1 VKLLELQWGEVD
13 MDELLKESERKMRAS
28 IDHLHLEFGKLRTGR
43 ASVSLVE
50 DIKVDYY
57 GNPTPLAQAAT
68 LGTPDSKT
76 ISITPWD
83 VSLLP
88 VIEKAIQTSDLG
100 LNPSN
105 DGKVIRLTIPLLTTE
120 RRQQLTKVVKKYA
133 EECRV
138 AIRNV
143 RRDFNDKI
151 KAREKEGEISKDEE
165 KKGHDQIQKLT
176 DKFIA
181 EVDHESQAKEK
192 DVLDV

>member
-1 VKLLELQWGEVD
+1 

-43 ASVSLVE
+43 ASLSLVE

-76 ISITPWD
+76 ISIAPWD
-83 VSLLP
+83 ISLLP

-105 DGKVIRLTIPLLTTE
+105 DGKVIRLTIPPLTTE

-151 KAREKEGEISKDEE
+151 KAREKDGEISKDEE

-176 DKFIA
+176 DKFIS
-181 EVDHESQAKEK
+181 EVDQESQAKEK